1 MLILKLFFA
10 PKTNKGVILN
20 ILKGLIMRSTILF
33 SLIFLILGCS
43 MSTNNTKAVSG
54 GKLKNTN
61 PFYKK
66 SELYMSYPPFD
77 LIEDEHYL
85 PAFTKGMSDH
95 LKEIDLII
103 NNSEKPTFENTILAI
118 ELSGEL
124 LNRVATVFYALTS
137 ANTNDEME
145 KIRVEIAPKLSAHN
159 DKILLNPKLFK
170 KVEEIYNE
178 RGSFNLDDESILLV
192 EKYYRDFVRSG
203 SNLSTEQKER
213 LKTINSEISV
223 LQTNFS
229 QNVLK
234 EVNALAVIIDN
245 KKDLDGLSD
254 GAIQSAANEAKSRGL
269 EGKYVIALKNTS
281 GQPSLSSLTNR
292 SVREKIHKASL
303 SRGSRGGDFDNREIL
318 VKVIRLRAEK
328 ARLMGYENHAA
339 YTLET
344 QTAQNPQNVN
354 DRLNSLSPKAVLN
367 AKKEAAD
374 LQKMIDSEGGGYK
387 LASWD
392 WDFFTEKV
400 RVQRY
405 NFDANQLKPYF
416 EMDNVLQKGVFYAAT
431 QLFGISFKERFDLP
445 VYNEDVR
452 VFEVFNED
460 GSILALFLFD
470 GYARSNKRG
479 GAWMNAYVSQSKLKE
494 NLPIVANHQNVL
506 KPPNGEPALMSF
518 DEVITMFH
526 EFGHALHGM
535 FSDVNYPYFA
545 GTSVP
550 RDFVEYPSQVNEMW
564 AVWPSILQ
572 NYAVHYKTGEAMPRE
587 LLEKV
592 LSAQKFN
599 QGFSTTEYLASSILD
614 QALHQLQEEDVPKA
628 SDLLEFEKNILTK
641 AGIAFDAVPPRYR
654 STYFSHIIGGYSA
667 GYYSYIWSEVL
678 DADSVEWFKLNG
690 GLKRSNGDHFRQTLL
705 SKGGSKDAIQL
716 FIDFKG
722 SKPNIQPLL
731 DRKGLN

>member
-10 PKTNKGVILN
+10 PKTNKGVILS

-77 LIEDEHYL
+77 LIENEHYL

-103 NNSEKPTFENTILAI
+103 NNSEKPTFENTILAM

-203 SNLSTEQKER
+203 SNLTTEQKER

-318 VKVIRLRAEK
+318 VKVIKLRAEK

-614 QALHQLQEEDVPKA
+614 QALHQLQEKDVPKA

>member
-1 MLILKLFFA
+1 
-10 PKTNKGVILN
+10 
-20 ILKGLIMRSTILF
+20 MRSTILF

-77 LIEDEHYL
+77 LIENEHYL

-103 NNSEKPTFENTILAI
+103 NNSEKPTFENTILAM

-318 VKVIRLRAEK
+318 VKVIKLRAEK

-614 QALHQLQEEDVPKA
+614 QALHQLQEKDVPKA
-628 SDLLEFEKNILTK
+628 SDLLEFEKNTLTK

-731 DRKGLN
+731 NRKGLN

>member
-1 MLILKLFFA
+1 
-10 PKTNKGVILN
+10 
-20 ILKGLIMRSTILF
+20 MRSTILF

-77 LIEDEHYL
+77 LIENEHYL

-170 KVEEIYNE
+170 KVEKIYNE
-178 RGSFNLDDESILLV
+178 RRSFNLDDESILLV

-318 VKVIRLRAEK
+318 VKVIKLRAEK

-614 QALHQLQEEDVPKA
+614 QALHQLQEKDVPKA
-628 SDLLEFEKNILTK
+628 SDLLEFEKNTLTK

>member
-10 PKTNKGVILN
+10 PKTNKGVILS

-77 LIEDEHYL
+77 LIENEHYL

-103 NNSEKPTFENTILAI
+103 NNSEKPTFENTILAM

-318 VKVIRLRAEK
+318 VKVIKLRAEK

-628 SDLLEFEKNILTK
+628 SDLLEFEKNTLTK

>member
-1 MLILKLFFA
+1 VLILKLFFA
-10 PKTNKGVILN
+10 PKTNKGVILS

-103 NNSEKPTFENTILAI
+103 NNSEKPTFENTILAM

-203 SNLSTEQKER
+203 SNLTTEQKER

-318 VKVIRLRAEK
+318 VKVIKLRAEK

-628 SDLLEFEKNILTK
+628 SDLLEFEKNTLTK

>member
-1 MLILKLFFA
+1 
-10 PKTNKGVILN
+10 
-20 ILKGLIMRSTILF
+20 MRSTILF

-103 NNSEKPTFENTILAI
+103 NNSEKPTFENTILAM

-203 SNLSTEQKER
+203 SNLTTEQKER

-318 VKVIRLRAEK
+318 VKVIKLRAEK

-628 SDLLEFEKNILTK
+628 SDLLEFEKNTLTK